1 MPFDM
6 LVKVLL
12 EGEGD
17 IGYIMKCKG
26 IIIKPIYNNYNNNN
40 NSINN
45 K

>member
-17 IGYIMKCKG
+17 IGYTMKCKG
-26 IIIKPIYNNYNNNN
+26 IIKLIYNNYNNNN